1 MPAVIFFLARPETL
15 AIGLQFGKP
24 ADRLPAVFSPPPIEN
39 IADHGAKGVAEVCR
53 QVDKVGVLYAKSK

>member
-1 MPAVIFFLARPETL
+1 M
-15 AIGLQFGKP
+15 
-24 ADRLPAVFSPPPIEN
+24 PAVFSPPPIEN